1 MNHIVIK
8 KGHNIRI
15 GGVPPKDVV
24 SIAGSESVAISP
36 KTFIGVKPK
45 RMVSEG
51 DSVLIG
57 SPLFFDKTKPEV
69 KWASPANGTIKTIQ
83 FGARRVIEKIEIKVE
98 GTEAVSGPSFT
109 SEQLVSADRT
119 TLLTRILE
127 ANLFPLIRQRPFNK
141 VANPKDTPRDI
152 FISAVNTAPLS
163 VDLSLLIETE
173 KNAFQAGVIALSKLT
188 NGDVFLTSEKGHQFQ
203 NSINQTIS
211 GPHPSGNVG
220 IQIHHSKPMKP
231 GELIWTVNAQ
241 HVITLGKL
249 FLTGSYIPDVIA
261 TVAGPGASKPKTVA
275 CKVGASI
282 KSLIV
287 DQNLKDDLRLI
298 SGDVLTGKTVDESQF
313 LGFYDSSVT
322 ILPDSV
328 NRPFLGMLALG
339 SSDSKYS
346 LTNTFLSFGEKE
358 FKFNTAQ
365 NGEERAIVP
374 INAWEKV
381 LPMDIYPNELFRA
394 ILAEDIE
401 EMEELGIWE
410 CDDEDFA
417 LCSFACPSK
426 IDVGSVIRKGLD
438 LMELEG

>member
-1 MNHIVIK
+1 M
-8 KGHNIRI
+8 
-15 GGVPPKDVV
+15 
-24 SIAGSESVAISP
+24 
-36 KTFIGVKPK
+36 
-45 RMVSEG
+45 
-51 DSVLIG
+51 
-57 SPLFFDKTKPEV
+57 
-69 KWASPANGTIKTIQ
+69 
-83 FGARRVIEKIEIKVE
+83 
-98 GTEAVSGPSFT
+98 
-109 SEQLVSADRT
+109 
-119 TLLTRILE
+119 
-127 ANLFPLIRQRPFNK
+127 
-141 VANPKDTPRDI
+141 
-152 FISAVNTAPLS
+152 
-163 VDLSLLIETE
+163 
-173 KNAFQAGVIALSKLT
+173 
-188 NGDVFLTSEKGHQFQ
+188 
-203 NSINQTIS
+203 
-211 GPHPSGNVG
+211 
-220 IQIHHSKPMKP
+220 
-231 GELIWTVNAQ
+231 
-241 HVITLGKL
+241 
-249 FLTGSYIPDVIA
+249 
-261 TVAGPGASKPKTVA
+261 
-275 CKVGASI
+275 GASI

-287 DQNLKDDLRLI
+287 DQNLKDDVRLI

-346 LTNTFLSFGEKE
+346 LTNTFLSFGAKV

>member
-109 SEQLVSADRT
+109 SEQLVSADRA

-163 VDLSLLIETE
+163 VD
-173 KNAFQAGVIALSKLT
+173 
-188 NGDVFLTSEKGHQFQ
+188 
-203 NSINQTIS
+203 
-211 GPHPSGNVG
+211 
-220 IQIHHSKPMKP
+220 
-231 GELIWTVNAQ
+231 
-241 HVITLGKL
+241 
-249 FLTGSYIPDVIA
+249 
-261 TVAGPGASKPKTVA
+261 
-275 CKVGASI
+275 
-282 KSLIV
+282 
-287 DQNLKDDLRLI
+287 
-298 SGDVLTGKTVDESQF
+298 
-313 LGFYDSSVT
+313 
-322 ILPDSV
+322 
-328 NRPFLGMLALG
+328 
-339 SSDSKYS
+339 
-346 LTNTFLSFGEKE
+346 
-358 FKFNTAQ
+358 
-365 NGEERAIVP
+365 
-374 INAWEKV
+374 
-381 LPMDIYPNELFRA
+381 
-394 ILAEDIE
+394 
-401 EMEELGIWE
+401 
-410 CDDEDFA
+410 
-417 LCSFACPSK
+417 
-426 IDVGSVIRKGLD
+426 
-438 LMELEG
+438 